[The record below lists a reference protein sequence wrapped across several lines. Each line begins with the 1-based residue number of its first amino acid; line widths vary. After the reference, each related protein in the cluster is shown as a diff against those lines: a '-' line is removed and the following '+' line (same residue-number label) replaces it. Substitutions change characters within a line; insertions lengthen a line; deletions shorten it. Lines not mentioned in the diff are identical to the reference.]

1 MLSDALNVSI
11 DWSIIT
17 RIVLR
22 KEIDCHFVDHCRTIY
37 MEKVQKMRKHY
48 YKTYYDYAL
57 NKSDVSQTLFGKF
70 FNILKKIVC

>member
-1 MLSDALNVSI
+1 
-11 DWSIIT
+11 
-17 RIVLR
+17 
-22 KEIDCHFVDHCRTIY
+22 